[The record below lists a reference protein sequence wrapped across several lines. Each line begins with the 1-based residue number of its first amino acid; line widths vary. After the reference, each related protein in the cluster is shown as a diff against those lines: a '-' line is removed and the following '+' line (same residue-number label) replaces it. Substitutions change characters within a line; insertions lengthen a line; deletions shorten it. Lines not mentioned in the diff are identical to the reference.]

1 MIITKTHTHTHT
13 LTHTQRHTLTHWHK
27 LSGKMQATF
36 SIDERQIMSNS
47 IELNFHWN
55 NWIDW
60 GNSCWPTSSVISP
73 SNTRPNEQCHKRRMQ
88 KWLDMQTR
96 RPGPVERDTG
106 RRVLGERGR
115 GLKVKVIK
123 HLVLARTHGEQWTT
137 PVSAADWSDA
147 LPCCWGN
154 VRGPRGRRGLK
165 VLTATRGGT

>member
-1 MIITKTHTHTHT
+1 MIIKDTGVQCYHRNHYHNHHHYNHRHHHHLHNHKDTHTHTPTHT
-13 LTHTQRHTLTHWHK
+13 LTHTERHTLTHWHK

-88 KWLDMQTR
+88 KWLGMQMR

-123 HLVLARTHGEQWTT
+123 HLVLARTHGE
-137 PVSAADWSDA
+137 
-147 LPCCWGN
+147 
-154 VRGPRGRRGLK
+154 
-165 VLTATRGGT
+165 